1 MHRQT
6 QGQAGFGA
14 KTASGVTDWQA
25 LEIQLNRTRSILQE
39 ILVHLQ
45 EVLRNLKMARTGGR
59 ASATAGAEAGANRFS
74 GHDGWRRP
82 GPSQRP
88 HAGRPQPNQSGAQAG
103 GQGAA
108 GKAGA
113 AGGGTVGGPGAASS
127 ERTRTWGR
135 PGYES
140 RATAGAGASSRTA
153 TGAGASSRT
162 TAGAGASSRTTAGA
176 GASFRTAAGAGTSYH
191 GTAGA
196 GASSRSATGSER
208 PFAEEARGFA
218 GSQEKAR
225 PGAGWSYTAGASRP
239 GAGQTFRERTG
250 TASAHGGAAGSGS
263 DRREAGR
270 RAAAGAAA
278 GASARGDASRDNA
291 GFSMDEGRQSRA
303 REVARRGGMNLKCA
317 YDILCL
323 DYPCSVDEIKVAYR
337 HMARR
342 FHPDL
347 GGDEEAMKDVN
358 VAYEM
363 AMRFSAGPRRASAAW
378 AV

>member
-14 KTASGVTDWQA
+14 KSAYGVADWQA
-25 LEIQLNRTRSILQE
+25 LEIQLNRTRTILQE

-45 EVLRNLKMARTGGR
+45 EVLRNLKMARTGSR
-59 ASATAGAEAGANRFS
+59 ANAAAGAGADRFS
-74 GHDGWRRP
+74 SHENWRRA
-82 GPSQRP
+82 GSAQRP
-88 HAGRPQPNQSGAQAG
+88 HAG

-108 GKAGA
+108 GKTAAGGTGSAGAGKAGA
-113 AGGGTVGGPGAASS
+113 AAS
-127 ERTRTWGR
+127 ERTKAWNR
-135 PGYES
+135 PGFES
-140 RATAGAGASSRTA
+140 RPGAGAGASARATAGAGT
-153 TGAGASSRT
+153 
-162 TAGAGASSRTTAGA
+162 SSRTTAGA
-176 GASFRTAAGAGTSYH
+176 GASFRA
-191 GTAGA
+191 TAGA
-196 GASSRSATGSER
+196 GAYRSTAGPGASSRTASGAER
-208 PFAEEARGFA
+208 PAGEEARASA
-218 GSQEKAR
+218 GSQEKTR
-225 PGAGWSYTAGASRP
+225 PGEGWSFKSGASRP
-239 GAGQTFRERTG
+239 GAGQAFRERAAT
-250 TASAHGGAAGSGS
+250 GGAQRGATGAGAGN
-263 DRREAGR
+263 DRRETGQR
-270 RAAAGAAA
+270 PTAGATR
-278 GASARGDASRDNA
+278 GAA
-291 GFSMDEGRQSRA
+291 GFSMDEGRQARA

>member
-14 KTASGVTDWQA
+14 KSAYGVADWQA
-25 LEIQLNRTRSILQE
+25 LELQLNRTRTILQE

-59 ASATAGAEAGANRFS
+59 ASATAGAETGANRFS
-74 GHDGWRRP
+74 AHDSWRRP

-88 HAGRPQPNQSGAQAG
+88 HAGRPQPSQSGAQAG
-103 GQGAA
+103 GYGAA

-113 AGGGTVGGPGAASS
+113 AGGGAAGGVGAASS
-127 ERTRTWGR
+127 ERTRAWGR
-135 PGYES
+135 PGHES
-140 RATAGAGASSRTA
+140 RSTAGPGASSRTA
-153 TGAGASSRT
+153 TGAGASSRG
-162 TAGAGASSRTTAGA
+162 TAGAGASFRSTAGP
-176 GASFRTAAGAGTSYH
+176 GASFRTAAGAGASSP

-225 PGAGWSYTAGASRP
+225 PGAGQAFRERGATGAGAGNDRRETGQRPTAGA
-239 GAGQTFRERTG
+239 T
-250 TASAHGGAAGSGS
+250 
-263 DRREAGR
+263 
-270 RAAAGAAA
+270 A
-278 GASARGDASRDNA
+278 GASARAGATRGAA
-291 GFSMDEGRQSRA
+291 GFSMDEGRQARA